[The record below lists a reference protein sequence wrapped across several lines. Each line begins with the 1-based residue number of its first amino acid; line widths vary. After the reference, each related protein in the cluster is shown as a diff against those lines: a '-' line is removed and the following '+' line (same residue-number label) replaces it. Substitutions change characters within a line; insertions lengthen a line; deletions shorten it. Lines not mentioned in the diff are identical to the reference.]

1 MKNLL
6 LSLLFFCLENELVMS
21 KSIDNSYI
29 TSAFTLSIDSA
40 EKADTLPKKV
50 RVRRNL
56 IIIGTS
62 IASFSGSYLFLK
74 NAWWKEQKIAFH
86 LDPGSDLKYASNLDK
101 VAHFTSG
108 VWISEFYTDG
118 FEWAGIP
125 RKKAAWYGAGIALI
139 AHLSTELK
147 DAYAPRWGFS
157 VLDLAAGTLG
167 GVYTVG
173 KQHSK
178 FLANTTLNATY
189 WQRSTKYFDIS
200 GKEKKWFSVDDYLN
214 QTFWFSYYPHDHLNP
229 TSTKGLPDWLGIS
242 LGVGIEPDRWNGFG
256 GAKHELYLSPDI
268 HLEKLLKPKKQ
279 PWKSLVKALNITRL
293 PLPALQITP
302 KVKVWGWFL

>member
-1 MKNLL
+1 MKKM
-6 LSLLFFCLENELVMS
+6 FFCLLF
-21 KSIDNSYI
+21 IGLNSGL
-29 TSAFTLSIDSA
+29 TLSKNILNYVAVVPFKTAVDSTHA
-40 EKADTLPKKV
+40 KDSLDKKI

-56 IIIGTS
+56 IIIGTTV
-62 IASFSGSYLFLK
+62 ASFSGSYVFLK
-74 NAWWKEQKIAFH
+74 NAWWKEQKVAFH
-86 LDPGSDLKYASNLDK
+86 FDPGSDLKYASNLDK

-108 VWISEFYTDG
+108 VWISEFYTDA
-118 FEWAGIP
+118 FEWSGIP
-125 RKKAAWYGAGIALI
+125 RKKAAWYAAGIALI

-157 VLDLAAGTLG
+157 VLDLTAGTLG
-167 GVYTVG
+167 GLYTVG
-173 KQHSK
+173 KQRSS
-178 FLANTTLNATY
+178 FLANTTLKATY
-189 WQRSTKYFDIS
+189 WQRTTKYFDIS

-214 QTFWFSYYPHDHLNP
+214 QTYWFSYFPQDHLNP
-229 TSTKGLPDWLGIS
+229 NSTKGLPAWLGIS
-242 LGVGIEPDRWNGFG
+242 LGIGIEPDRWNGFG